1 MSFDTRVNHCH
12 RFLDPGLAPF
22 SLEVQTM
29 HDRLFDDELRAFQ
42 STLRKWIDKE
52 IVPHHESW
60 EKEGRV
66 PVELWRKAGEQGYL
80 CVTQAEEYGGLGLDF
95 RYAAVGMEELARAG
109 ASGVGFP
116 LHSDIVAPY
125 VERYGTEEQKQRWL
139 PKMATGESIGAIA
152 MSEPGTGSDLQGIAT
167 RAVLDGDEWVLNGS
181 KTFIS
186 NGLTCDLV
194 VVVARTEEAEGYQSQ
209 SLIVVEKDAPGFQ
222 RGKRLEKMGLH
233 AQDTAELHFEDCRV
247 PKENLIGERG
257 MGFMYLMQQLAR
269 ERLLIA
275 IGCVAGARQAL
286 DMTVAYVKERKAF
299 GRPIAGF
306 QNTKFKLAELATEV
320 SVGEAF
326 VDRCI
331 QEIVEGN
338 ENAVDASMAKYW
350 TSEMLCRVVD
360 ECVQLHGGYGYMMEY
375 PIAKAYLDARVQRI
389 YGGTT
394 EIMKEIIA
402 RSLL

>member
-1 MSFDTRVNHCH
+1 
-12 RFLDPGLAPF
+12 
-22 SLEVQTM
+22 M